1 MNIFLFRFSRLIS
14 LIFHTISVCTFLGYA
29 YLYIVTYPN
38 QNIEWMTVAQFIFFL
53 IILPQFSIIIFN
65 WLSFGKI
72 TLWIKAPREK
82 L

>member
-14 LIFHTISVCTFLGYA
+14 LIIHTISVCTFLVYA
-29 YLYIVTYPN
+29 YFYIETYPN
-38 QNIEWMTVAQFIFFL
+38 QYIEWRTVAQFIFFL
-53 IILPQFSIIIFN
+53 IILPQFSILIFN

-72 TLWIKAPREK
+72 TLWIKSPRDE